1 MGSSRYASIAS
12 IKSVLKSSWWHR
24 HLAGA
29 ANRLEAF
36 ATKGGGHGGPPHHS
50 FHVLRVDQG
59 PRRNCSETAG
69 GGCSAGLSSP
79 AAKAS
84 AAREFW
90 QRVVKRVPLFRH
102 HPHPMVVHF
111 PIVFMISAPVFTLL
125 SLVTGVK
132 SFEVT
137 GFHCL
142 GGGMLFTPV
151 ALVTG
156 WFTRWLNYESR
167 WLKPVVVKLVLS
179 PVLLLVGVVALVWRY
194 QNPEILARWGEAP
207 GLLYLA
213 LICALIPL
221 VGAIGAHGAEL
232 TFPVHHE

>member
-1 MGSSRYASIAS
+1 
-12 IKSVLKSSWWHR
+12 
-24 HLAGA
+24 
-29 ANRLEAF
+29 
-36 ATKGGGHGGPPHHS
+36 
-50 FHVLRVDQG
+50 
-59 PRRNCSETAG
+59 
-69 GGCSAGLSSP
+69 
-79 AAKAS
+79 
-84 AAREFW
+84 
-90 QRVVKRVPLFRH
+90 
-102 HPHPMVVHF
+102 MVVHF